1 MNERIQVLEQMLAVA
16 LDQRKQAY
24 KLRLNRNFIAVINSQ
39 IRDFRS
45 ELADLKAGA

>member
-1 MNERIQVLEQMLAVA
+1 MNERIQVLEEMLSIA

-24 KLRLNRNFIAVINSQ
+24 KLRLNKNLISAINDQIRNFRN
-39 IRDFRS
+39 

>member
-1 MNERIQVLEQMLAVA
+1 MNTRIQELEQLLIVA

-24 KLRLNRNFIAVINSQ
+24 KLRLNRNFISAINSQ
-39 IRDFRS
+39 IFTFRN